1 MMTPKEKIVATLLAI
16 ALILLINTQTIAAQ
30 PQPQQ
35 YYGLTGGEITGY
47 VLGNTT
53 PLDWAIIHA
62 MSNQHTYEA
71 FSGMSGVYLMR
82 VPVGT
87 YNVTAYFPGYATS
100 SANVT
105 VTDNSST
112 TLTFH
117 LTNSINV
124 AVSAGSSSV
133 INYYLEENQVPVPE
147 FQPSFTLII
156 LALMLAVTVMLRR
169 SRSEHEPVRKSS

>member
-1 MMTPKEKIVATLLAI
+1 MTSKEKIFATLLAI
-16 ALILLINTQTIAAQ
+16 ALILLISTQTIAAQ

-35 YYGLTGGEITGY
+35 YYGITGGEITGY

-62 MSNQHTYEA
+62 KSNQQTYEA

-87 YNVTAYFPGYATS
+87 YNVSANFPGYATS

-105 VTDNSST
+105 VADNSST

-117 LTNSINV
+117 LANSINV

-156 LALMLAVTVMLRR
+156 IALMLVVTVVLRK
-169 SRSEHEPVRKSS
+169 SHSEHDPVRKST

>member
-1 MMTPKEKIVATLLAI
+1 MMTSKEKIFATLLAI
-16 ALILLINTQTIAAQ
+16 ALVLLMNTQIIAAQ

-35 YYGLTGGEITGY
+35 YYGITGGEITGY
-47 VLGNTT
+47 VLGSNK

-62 MSNQHTYEA
+62 KSNEQTYEA

-87 YNVTAYFPGYATS
+87 YNVTASFPGYIAS

-105 VTDNSST
+105 VTDYSVN

-117 LTNSINV
+117 LNNSINV

-133 INYYLEENQVPVPE
+133 INYYLDENQVPVPE
-147 FQPSFTLII
+147 FQPSFTLMI
-156 LALMLAVTVMLRR
+156 LALTLAVTAMLRK
-169 SRSEHEPVRKSS
+169 SNSEHEPVRKSS